1 MSMIPASLRRSAG
14 ALALSGTVALGGCA
28 SAAQI
33 SPQQEAQMG
42 AQYAAEINSQL
53 PIVQNPQVHNY
64 INQLGNSIAQRADQ
78 RGIRYTF
85 YVVNSPEVNAF
96 AIPGG
101 HIYINRG
108 LIERAANMSEL
119 AGVLGHE
126 IGHVVERHG
135 LDQMARMQNT
145 QLAVNLGYIL
155 MGRAPSGI
163 EQAGLQVGAGAFFAR
178 HSRQAELEADNVAIS
193 YMIASGI
200 DPRGISGMF
209 RTLIQERQREPARVE
224 QWFSTHPLT
233 EDRIAAVENA
243 IAAMPAARNL
253 TTDTPAFRQFQQRVR
268 QLPAAPRR

>member
-108 LIERAANMSEL
+108 LIERARNMSEL

-178 HSRQAELEADNVAIS
+178 HSRQAELEADNVAIQ

-233 EDRIAAVENA
+233 EDRIAAVDNA

-253 TTDTPAFRQFQQRVR
+253 TTDTPAFRTFQQRVR